1 MLKRWSK
8 RLKGSSS
15 NWESQN
21 VNEGDSMNHS
31 ASVFENILFYLYAL
45 KSSQSM
51 FDQFTA
57 AVEEDIKIKLNLLES
72 TRLNMELS
80 SNQKTFVNVQIMML
94 KCYSNRV
101 KSFQKVSVNP
111 ISKICKE
118 YSKDER
124 DDGTIG
130 YLVKKHIQGLV
141 KMKRRM
147 KQILDVS
154 EKYAVID
161 LLDKGKVVDEQKINL
176 NLSTR
181 GKDNEDKSQSVPP
194 FNSYKYFGFDSPSFL
209 RKHLP
214 ENSSPIFDG
223 RNRHFGKDSSRS
235 KVSL

>member
-1 MLKRWSK
+1 
-8 RLKGSSS
+8 
-15 NWESQN
+15 
-21 VNEGDSMNHS
+21 
-31 ASVFENILFYLYAL
+31 
-45 KSSQSM
+45 
-51 FDQFTA
+51 
-57 AVEEDIKIKLNLLES
+57 
-72 TRLNMELS
+72 MELS

-101 KSFQKVSVNP
+101 KSFQKVSDNS

-124 DDGTIG
+124 DDETIG

-181 GKDNEDKSQSVPP
+181 VKDNEDKSQSVPP
-194 FNSYKYFGFDSPSFL
+194 FTSYKYFGFDSPSFL
-209 RKHLP
+209 RKHSP
-214 ENSSPIFDG
+214 ENSSPIVDG

-235 KVSL
+235 IKFLSDYMLVLAKTYTHSK